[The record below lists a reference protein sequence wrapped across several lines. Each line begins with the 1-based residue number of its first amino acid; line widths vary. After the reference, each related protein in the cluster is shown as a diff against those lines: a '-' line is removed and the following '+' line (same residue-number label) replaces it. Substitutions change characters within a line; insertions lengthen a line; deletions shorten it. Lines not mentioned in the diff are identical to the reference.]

1 MNQAIITTKN
11 RNDLIKL
18 ISFVKDLKY
27 VTAVEPFADN
37 LSRTKGREKIKPL
50 SDEDWIRPGRP
61 ATDEEIEQLCIE
73 MEHDEGGDAISTAY
87 ERQSKGQQ
95 K

>member
-27 VTAVEPFADN
+27 VTAIEPVTIKN
-37 LSRTKGREKIKPL
+37 TKHL
-50 SDEDWIRPGRP
+50 TDEDWIRPGRP
-61 ATDEEIEQLCIE
+61 ATDEEFEQ
-73 MEHDEGGDAISTAY
+73 MISKAEKSPLMTVEEAKAHTY
-87 ERQSKGQQ
+87 KLIDKWNKKRK
-95 K
+95 